1 MRTEVPMNLKHNQQ
15 SPKKPV
21 NLRINYDLIRQ
32 AKALNI
38 NLSQTLEEAVIIR
51 LKEEKQKLWLKDN
64 TTAIEAYNE
73 RVEQQGT
80 FSDGLRKF

>member
-1 MRTEVPMNLKHNQQ
+1 MNLKYNQQ
-15 SPKKPV
+15 SSKKPV
-21 NLRINYDLIRQ
+21 NLRINHDLIRQ

>member
-1 MRTEVPMNLKHNQQ
+1 MNLKHNQQ